1 MGFFDR
7 ARAPRKQQQNQ
18 MTEEQMH
25 QAFLR
30 DAQGL
35 KDDVSGYISRAH
47 VNIPE
52 NLRNDPRA
60 MAMHLIESGQADK
73 TGLRLARPLIDRM
86 MGQR

>member
-7 ARAPRKQQQNQ
+7 QTAAPAGQRGQ
-18 MTEEQMH
+18 MTEEQMR

-35 KDDVSGYISRAH
+35 KDDVSGYISRAG

-60 MAMHLIESGQADK
+60 MAMHLIQSGQVPQQR
-73 TGLRLARPLIDRM
+73 LRLVQPLIDRM
-86 MGQR
+86 MGRR

>member
-7 ARAPRKQQQNQ
+7 QTATPAGQHGQ
-18 MTEEQMH
+18 MTEEQMR

-35 KDDVSGYISRAH
+35 KNDVSGYISRAH
-47 VNIPE
+47 VDIPE

-60 MAMHLIESGQADK
+60 MAMHLIQSGQVPQQR
-73 TGLRLARPLIDRM
+73 LRLVQPLIDHM
-86 MGQR
+86 MGHR